1 MEDVIM
7 TNTSQVQSGALSR
20 RIILLRSVAC
30 AAGAAALL
38 GPARYANAAK
48 MAQTAAAVA
57 YQDSP
62 KGAQQC
68 DNCALFEAPNS
79 CKVVDG
85 TIAPSGWCK
94 LWAKKA
100 G

>member
-1 MEDVIM
+1 M
-7 TNTSQVQSGALSR
+7 THSTHIQSNPTSR
-20 RIILLRSVAC
+20 RTILLRSVAC

-38 GPARYANAAK
+38 QSAKYANAGK
-48 MAQTAAAVA
+48 MARSAAA

-62 KGAQQC
+62 KGPQEC
-68 DNCALFEAPNS
+68 SNCAFFEAPS
-79 CKVVDG
+79 TCKVVDG
-85 TIAPSGWCK
+85 NISPSAWCK